1 MAQVYLFFRTGKMKR
16 RILVVDDEECI
27 RRIAQD
33 FLTSEG
39 LEVDVADDG
48 PPALKQIQKHHYDLV
63 LSDIKMPQMDG
74 LELIRRVHQVDPH
87 LITIIMTGFGSMETV
102 QVALKEGAYD
112 YILKPFQLAELQQAV
127 ERAFE
132 RQQLM
137 EENIRLKELAGLIE
151 INETISATLRK
162 RDLYQLLL
170 KTALDRTDATRGSI
184 MIYNEQKKGLE
195 IVAAEGLEEEIVQTT
210 LVKPG
215 QGIAGIVFQKGK
227 PVVVSDITKDPK
239 FGPLRRGYQ
248 DKAFISMPLERDEE
262 LISLPLN
269 ASRRVI
275 GVLNLSHR
283 TSGKKFTLSELEE
296 LRVLACQAAVSIDNM
311 FLFYDLE
318 EAYLSAIQSLA
329 LLQEARDSYTSGHS
343 QRVTQISVV
352 IAKTLGI
359 SQKEIELL
367 QHAGM
372 LHDIGKIG
380 IPEGILNK
388 PGKLTLAERKIIQ
401 QHPVIGEKVLKPVKF
416 LAEVRPIVR
425 HHHEREDG
433 TGYPDGMNGKE
444 LSPLIKIIS
453 VADAFDAM
461 DSSRPHRRALSRSQI
476 KQELRQNSGRQ
487 FDAQVVDVF
496 LKILK
501 SKSEKLLK
509 KQTGQDLPDIRGE
522 MLQTRSRPGPRV
534 RQSPV
539 GGKRKV
545 KIAVKV

>member
-1 MAQVYLFFRTGKMKR
+1 YDFFRGQGWEIAVAENGEKALEILRSR
-16 RILVVDDEECI
+16 RI
-27 RRIAQD
+27 
-33 FLTSEG
+33 
-39 LEVDVADDG
+39 
-48 PPALKQIQKHHYDLV
+48 DLV
-63 LSDIKMPQMDG
+63 LTDIKMPQMDG

-151 INETISATLRK
+151 VSETINTTLRK
-162 RDLYQLLL
+162 RDLYKLLL
-170 KTALDRTDATRGSI
+170 KTALSRTDATRGSI
-184 MIYNEQKKGLE
+184 MIYNEQREGLE
-195 IVAAEGLEEEIVQTT
+195 IVAAEGLEEKIVQTT

-215 QGIAGIVFQKGK
+215 QGIAGVVFQKGK

-283 TSGKKFTLSELEE
+283 TTGKKFTLSELEE

-352 IAKTLGI
+352 IAKTLDL

-388 PGKLTLAERKIIQ
+388 PGKLTSAERKIIQ

-416 LAEVRPIVR
+416 LAEVRLIVR
-425 HHHEREDG
+425 HHHERENG
-433 TGYPDGMNGKE
+433 TGYPDGLNGKE

-461 DSSRPHRRALSRSQI
+461 DSNRPHRRALSRSQI

-487 FDAQVVDVF
+487 FDAQMVDVF

-501 SKSEKLLK
+501 SRPEKLLK
-509 KQTGQDLPDIRGE
+509 KQTGQGLPDMREE
-522 MLQTRSRPGPRV
+522 MLQTRSRSGPRV
-534 RQSPV
+534 RQSPA